1 MPTCLGIYVD
11 KNLIKYAK
19 VSKNADEIK
28 IEASGIKFFE
38 NKEETLKQIVEETF
52 SYKNSICVNLTDEK
66 YGYFQLF
73 SLLSKK
79 DLEDAVKTEFDY
91 FCTERSFNK
100 NTLEYRYTFAPNVED
115 KNKITAMSIYTNK
128 TEVVK
133 KVQELEGC
141 RLENVTSLPL
151 ANINLLSKT
160 QDNTAIVN
168 IESKTTITVLF
179 KGEIYRVSTI
189 DLGME
194 QILENINLKE
204 NSYAKA
210 YEICKNTTIYTKE
223 GQDLQVE
230 TNEYL
235 EDIMPTL
242 YQLVTKVKETLK
254 DSGIEIDNVYIS
266 GAGAVIN
273 NIDLY
278 FQDYMP
284 GMRCEVLRPYFVDTK
299 NLKVNAKDYIEANSA
314 IALALQGLGEGIK
327 DINFKKENKL
337 KALTN
342 LLTMD
347 IGGGK
352 GPKKEKTKKVMPE
365 IKIDLGLTGKLDG
378 FEKMLARFAITLV
391 MLLILYST
399 LSLFVTNQMN
409 SKKEEIQA
417 VISDTN
423 IQLSAISADIE
434 RVKTKNSKYSKLIE
448 NLRVQDER
456 ITEKLQTKN
465 AIPTLLHEL
474 MSIVPINNNDV
485 QITSIKNTTEKHIVI
500 TVQSE
505 KYESLGIFIGKIK
518 TDAILTNVTS
528 NSSIKQENMVK
539 VTIEGDLP

>member
-179 KGEIYRVSTI
+179 KGEFYRVSTI

>member
-128 TEVVK
+128 TEIVK